1 MNTSSHLLLQISRWV
16 SSCWQGSFLGL
27 ICISLLLWSPTASSP
42 SSCIGRI
49 LSSPC
54 SAKACICCAACCHS
68 RIFIHMAVIMMRS
81 KHAPRS
87 THARLG
93 YNSMPKDILSC
104 LTDFT
109 MRYRGVLRVLAFL
122 DLLNLKLSCLLL
134 PTNHRPCLTRR
145 SVIVAIESWNFSFQ
159 HHWPCFTRLCFPKP
173 TIVISQL

>member
-27 ICISLLLWSPTASSP
+27 ICISLLLWCSTASSP

-49 LSSPC
+49 LSPPC

-68 RIFIHMAVIMMRS
+68 RIFIHVAVIMMRS
-81 KHAPRS
+81 KHAARS

-104 LTDFT
+104 STDFT
-109 MRYRGVLRVLAFL
+109 MRYRGVLRVSLAWIETFL
-122 DLLNLKLSCLLL
+122 FVIFNQSWTLFDEEVRNCGHWALKFFVSASQALLYVSL
-134 PTNHRPCLTRR
+134 
-145 SVIVAIESWNFSFQ
+145 FS
-159 HHWPCFTRLCFPKP
+159 
-173 TIVISQL
+173 

>member
-49 LSSPC
+49 LSPPC

-81 KHAPRS
+81 KHAARS

-109 MRYRGVLRVLAFL
+109 MRYRGFLRVLFFLAFFF
-122 DLLNLKLSCLLL
+122 NSWTWNVPVYQLS
-134 PTNHRPCLTRR
+134 TNHRPCLTSR
-145 SVIVAIESWNFSFQ
+145 SVIVANSLSLEIFRFSMALLYVSLF
-159 HHWPCFTRLCFPKP
+159 
-173 TIVISQL
+173 S

>member
-68 RIFIHMAVIMMRS
+68 RIFIHMAVIMMRR

-104 LTDFT
+104 LTYFT
-109 MRYRGVLRVLAFL
+109 MRYRGVLRVWSFLAFL
-122 DLLNLKLSCLLL
+122 WPESKLSCLLL
-134 PTNHRPCLTRR
+134 STNHGPCLTRR
-145 SVIVAIESWNFSFQ
+145 SVIVTIALSLEIFRFSITGLALRVFV
-159 HHWPCFTRLCFPKP
+159 FLN
-173 TIVISQL
+173 LL